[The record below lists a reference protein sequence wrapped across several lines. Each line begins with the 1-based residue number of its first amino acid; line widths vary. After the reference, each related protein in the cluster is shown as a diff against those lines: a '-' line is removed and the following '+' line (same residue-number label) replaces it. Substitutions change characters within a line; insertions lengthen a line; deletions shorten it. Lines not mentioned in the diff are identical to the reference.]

1 MDKYTKLS
9 ALVDD
14 TFTVLSS
21 KGYSFK
27 KWDNDERKML
37 VSDQWQEGYKKTYT
51 LETDKGTLDVGSG
64 QLGNLLEAVFYN
76 GEAKLTGTTYE
87 VKSNGKTGLEIRY
100 FFNVKKQD
108 LPEPQESPKDEPQD
122 EAPETIEDDID
133 LSTIPF

>member
-1 MDKYTKLS
+1 MD
-9 ALVDD
+9 
-14 TFTVLSS
+14 
-21 KGYSFK
+21 
-27 KWDNDERKML
+27 
-37 VSDQWQEGYKKTYT
+37 
-51 LETDKGTLDVGSG
+51 SG

-87 VKSNGKTGLEIRY
+87 VKSNGKTGMEIRY

-133 LSTIPF
+133 LSIPF

>member
-1 MDKYTKLS
+1 MNKYTILS

-27 KWDNDERKML
+27 RWDYDERKML

-76 GEAKLTGTTYE
+76 GEAKMIGTTYE
-87 VKSNGKTGLEIRY
+87 VKSNGKTGMEIRY

-122 EAPETIEDDID
+122 EPNFLDDDIID
-133 LSTIPF
+133 NIPF

>member
-1 MDKYTKLS
+1 MEEKKYTKLS

-14 TFTVLSS
+14 TFTVISS
-21 KGYSFK
+21 QGYKFK
-27 KWDNDERKML
+27 KWDNDEKKML
-37 VSDQWQEGYKKTYT
+37 ISDEWQKDYRKTYS

-87 VKSNGKTGLEIRY
+87 VKSNGKTGIEIRY

-108 LPEPQESPKDEPQD
+108 IQESPKDEPQD
-122 EAPETIEDDID
+122 EPETIEDDID

>member
-1 MDKYTKLS
+1 MEEKKYTKLS

-87 VKSNGKTGLEIRY
+87 VKSNGKTGMEIRY

-122 EAPETIEDDID
+122 ETIEDDID